1 MAIPAYG
8 SLVPLIGRINT
19 SVLAIGQVRWFTWSA
34 YFQQLVEHGYADI
47 YDPMEP
53 GVVVAL
59 KVDGTAATYASLPT
73 TGLTPGMVYV
83 VQENGRAYVWN
94 GTAWPAQASGISI
107 TGPTGPGGV
116 GIANITISG
125 TNLVF
130 DMTDGPDIT
139 RAVPALEDAQ
149 AWRDQVEQFVQL
161 LQTTVAPEVEAE
173 RAAAEGA
180 AAAAATAQG
189 VSEDARDAALGAQ
202 GTATTEANRARD
214 EADDA
219 AESATLA
226 GGHADAAGQSAG
238 AAATAKGQ
246 VDATKG
252 QIDTIKGEIDTARD
266 DAIAARGAAV
276 AAAGEAHGF
285 RDDAEQIVADA
296 AAGVVPDNGVST
308 VKVQNGAVTL
318 AKLSPELQTT
328 ADKAD
333 TAVQPAALT
342 TKADLVGGVIPSSQ
356 IPAVGLVKPSRVANR
371 TEMLALTAQ
380 EGDVAVVTGTAD
392 KGSYMLGAGPSTS
405 FASWVLLNA
414 PDDLVSSVNGMTGV
428 VVLGKGNV
436 GLGNV
441 DNTSDATKFTNPDVI
456 GKLTT
461 PQLKVSGGS
470 PGAGK
475 VLTSDAD
482 GNATWQRQASAYSE
496 AYVTGSTTVTASNG
510 AAVQNSLNAVVTDP
524 AHTFATDGITVP
536 TGSYLV
542 TVEARWATAESAKR
556 SPGVYDGTRHRVL
569 GTYADTASTLF
580 QSLVFMIDVI
590 GATAKLGFSFFVDTS
605 SGGTR
610 LLASGTDTRIKIR
623 RIG

>member
-116 GIANITISG
+116 GIANITVSG

-130 DMTDGPDIT
+130 DMTAGPDIT

-149 AWRDQVEQFVQL
+149 AWRDQVEQFVQF
-161 LQTTVAPEVEAE
+161 LQTTVAPEVEGD

-180 AAAAATAQG
+180 AAAAVTAQG
-189 VSEDARDAALGAQ
+189 VSEGARDAALGAQ

-246 VDATKG
+246 VDTTKA
-252 QIDTIKGEIDTARD
+252 QIDTIKGEIDTARVD
-266 DAIAARGAAV
+266 TVAAKDVAVTARG
-276 AAAGEAHGF
+276 ETLEF
-285 RDDAEQIVADA
+285 RDQAEQIVADA
-296 AAGVVPDNGVST
+296 AAGVVPDGGVT
-308 VKVQNGAVTL
+308 TPKIVDGAVTGPKLASAVQSSL
-318 AKLSPELQTT
+318 AK
-328 ADKAD
+328 
-333 TAVQPAALT
+333 
-342 TKADLVGGVIPSSQ
+342 
-356 IPAVGLVKPSRVANR
+356 
-371 TEMLALTAQ
+371 
-380 EGDVAVVTGTAD
+380 
-392 KGSYMLGAGPSTS
+392 
-405 FASWVLLNA
+405 
-414 PDDLVSSVNGMTGV
+414 
-428 VVLGKGNV
+428 
-436 GLGNV
+436 
-441 DNTSDATKFTNPDVI
+441 
-456 GKLTT
+456 
-461 PQLKVSGGS
+461 
-470 PGAGK
+470 
-475 VLTSDAD
+475 
-482 GNATWQRQASAYSE
+482 
-496 AYVTGSTTVTASNG
+496 
-510 AAVQNSLNAVVTDP
+510 
-524 AHTFATDGITVP
+524 
-536 TGSYLV
+536 
-542 TVEARWATAESAKR
+542 AESASQPGHTHPQADVTGLVATLGNKEDKNAKGAANGYAPLDANGFVPPANLPSYVDDVLEYANLGALPGTGVTGKIFVVLDTGKIYR
-556 SPGVYDGTRHRVL
+556 WSGSAYVEISPSPG
-569 GTYADTASTLF
+569 STD
-580 QSLVFMIDVI
+580 SVTE
-590 GATAKLGFSFFVDTS
+590 GATNKYYTDARAQAANAAAIGGRAANASGQTNMVWVGTQAAFDALSSGVKNALGF
-605 SGGTR
+605 
-610 LLASGTDTRIKIR
+610 
-623 RIG
+623 IGHIY